1 MLVLVVSAGAG
12 AGACVRAE
20 NSVRIDKRYVFSSFL

>member
-1 MLVLVVSAGAG
+1 MLVLVVGAG